1 MPARYRLL
9 PRQMPRHPRRVRRT
23 QGTDAG
29 GVQAVRSNKAS
40 DYPCCCCRPF
50 ILLAHCSHRCNVTL
64 TQKPR
69 NTARDTGNGPPWGRR
84 QTRPARQP
92 GHQKGAGRRVLTPT
106 RQTQGGGTSPR
117 NSSPDQGEG
126 NSTRGGQARRPGTT
140 QAKHEQALTFLA
152 TQTRL
157 GPLALTRKS

>member
-9 PRQMPRHPRRVRRT
+9 PRQMSRHPRRVRRT

-29 GVQAVRSNKAS
+29 VQAVRPDKAS
-40 DYPCCCCRPF
+40 DYPCCCGQQL
-50 ILLAHCSHRCNVTL
+50 ILLAHGPHRCNVSP

-69 NTARDTGNGPPWGRR
+69 NTARDTGSGPPWSRR
-84 QTRPARQP
+84 QASPARQP
-92 GHQKGAGRRVLTPT
+92 GHQKGAGRRTLTPT
-106 RQTQGGGTSPR
+106 RQTQGGGTSPH
-117 NSSPDQGEG
+117 NPGPKQGEG
-126 NSTRGGQARRPGTT
+126 NSTRGGQARRRGTT
-140 QAKHEQALTFLA
+140 QAKHEQALAFLA